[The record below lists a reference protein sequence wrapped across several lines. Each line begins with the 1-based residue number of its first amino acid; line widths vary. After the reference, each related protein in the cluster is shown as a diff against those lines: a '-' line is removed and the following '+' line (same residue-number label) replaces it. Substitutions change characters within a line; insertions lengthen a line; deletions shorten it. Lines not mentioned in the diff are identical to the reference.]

1 MERIKVTMKN
11 EDGLAIFQ
19 FEWKKKDD
27 DNVGV
32 IIVVVP
38 TFDVVLFSSCSQ
50 ILGRERLVVV
60 VVIATLG

>member
-1 MERIKVTMKN
+1 MTMKN

-27 DNVGV
+27 DNVGASC
-32 IIVVVP
+32 P
-38 TFDVVLFSSCSQ
+38 HLMYSSCSQ

-60 VVIATLG
+60 VIATLG

>member
-38 TFDVVLFSSCSQ
+38 TFDVLFSSCSQ